1 MDGLKEKNFAT
12 FKEMAKAFDENER
25 KAVLSVMSTDE
36 LLDCL
41 KDRFNEMSLVIK
53 QIEAITKKE

>member
-1 MDGLKEKNFAT
+1 MDGLKEKNLAI
-12 FKEMAKAFDENER
+12 FKEMAKAYDEQER
-25 KAVLSVMSTDE
+25 KVVLSVMPTEE

>member
-1 MDGLKEKNFAT
+1 MEGLKEKNLAT
-12 FKEMAKAFDENER
+12 FKEMAKAFDEQER
-25 KAVLSVMSTDE
+25 KAVLSVMPTDE

-41 KDRFNEMSLVIK
+41 KDRFNEMSMVIK